1 MSDFWRLL
9 KKELR
14 ELFRPRYLLPLLMA
28 PLIFVVLAQGIG
40 GVEQELADKP
50 EIGIVNA
57 DGGELGATVNA
68 SLQRN
73 AEVLYNATD
82 GDVAGAVAAVRER
95 GGEAVVSIPDGFTER
110 IRNGGRG
117 EIRSRQIIDTV
128 SFFGIQSGLPSL
140 IRAAGQE
147 VTLQVTRATPEQ
159 LSPITLSETSV
170 VKGQQLDASPAQL
183 TTAFTSGGILFIPIV
198 ISVVVLFAGQ
208 MVMNS
213 MGVENENKTLETLL
227 TMPVKRRTIVM
238 AKLVGSASIG
248 LVGAGLYTASLFYY
262 QSSFGGSAGAPA
274 GVTLSLVDYGLIG
287 VSLALSL
294 VGALA
299 LALCLGLFADDR
311 QGAQSL
317 LLPLGAVSFVPVAVT
332 LFTEVS
338 ALSLPLQIVLYLI
351 PFTHPVIAPKLL
363 LFGDPT
369 MVYLGIAYE
378 ALFAAAMIALAVRI
392 FDSDRIVTGSTGRL
406 GQYLKFMQR

>member
-1 MSDFWRLL
+1 
-9 KKELR
+9 
-14 ELFRPRYLLPLLMA
+14 
-28 PLIFVVLAQGIG
+28 
-40 GVEQELADKP
+40 
-50 EIGIVNA
+50 
-57 DGGELGATVNA
+57 
-68 SLQRN
+68 
-73 AEVLYNATD
+73 
-82 GDVAGAVAAVRER
+82 
-95 GGEAVVSIPDGFTER
+95 
-110 IRNGGRG
+110 
-117 EIRSRQIIDTV
+117 
-128 SFFGIQSGLPSL
+128 
-140 IRAAGQE
+140 
-147 VTLQVTRATPEQ
+147 
-159 LSPITLSETSV
+159 
-170 VKGQQLDASPAQL
+170 
-183 TTAFTSGGILFIPIV
+183 
-198 ISVVVLFAGQ
+198 
-208 MVMNS
+208 
-213 MGVENENKTLETLL
+213 
-227 TMPVKRRTIVM
+227 
-238 AKLVGSASIG
+238 
-248 LVGAGLYTASLFYY
+248 
-262 QSSFGGSAGAPA
+262 
-274 GVTLSLVDYGLIG
+274 VTLSLVDYGLIG

-338 ALSLPLQIVLYLI
+338 ALSLPLQVVLYLI